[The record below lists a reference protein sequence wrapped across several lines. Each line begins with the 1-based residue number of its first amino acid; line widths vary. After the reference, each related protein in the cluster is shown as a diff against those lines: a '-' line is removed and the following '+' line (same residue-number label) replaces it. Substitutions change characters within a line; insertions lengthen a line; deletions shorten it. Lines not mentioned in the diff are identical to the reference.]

1 MSGGKIAIG
10 ILVSSILGAI
20 AYYVVRVLLT
30 DLCANTTV
38 WSAIEVTLYC
48 TIFPVAVII
57 AIILLVF
64 KNITAMN
71 V

>member
-1 MSGGKIAIG
+1 MGGGKTAIA

-30 DLCANTTV
+30 DLCANTTA
-38 WSAIEVTLYC
+38 WSQIEITLYC

-64 KNITAMN
+64 KQITQMN
-71 V
+71 F